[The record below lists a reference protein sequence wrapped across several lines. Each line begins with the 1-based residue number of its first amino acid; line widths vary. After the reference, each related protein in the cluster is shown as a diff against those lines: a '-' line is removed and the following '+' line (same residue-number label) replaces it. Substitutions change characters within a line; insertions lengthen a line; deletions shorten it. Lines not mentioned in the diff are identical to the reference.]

1 MADTKFNP
9 EKWYTTDINGNKYFE
24 PSGKSVTS
32 LGISKDEY
40 GMVLDLF
47 DKEVDYSKGSPN
59 SLIDGHIISNLMKIY
74 NTSDNEEIK
83 TRALNKYQS
92 YLDCCAR
99 ETDNQIDNNKYLP
112 FMPIHSAIRLTET
125 MNEPNNNPQE
135 FEELSNALLD
145 KYYAKAMENPDLFQE
160 FEKDMLQDKKTRQPF
175 EDAKKR
181 YEQRQS
187 NNSGDRTM
195 ANDNLG
201 TYHDLFFKLG
211 GCEKT
216 KDEFI
221 ALSEEKEINAIKE
234 KYAEWVDKY
243 KDLLD
248 NINSSNGDP
257 TKEAEAEN
265 KYFQAREDE
274 VANAPEEEKA
284 AKRQSLNK
292 EYQRAGW
299 KEIQVG
305 IAPAHS
311 TPIAK
316 NYHYNPNDPEYKGK
330 SEDELR
336 AIFTEKLREE
346 IEQNN
351 QDKPKEDENED
362 ENKNDDNT
370 LDIKEG
376 EDKDAPTD
384 ENEDWKAD
392 KEKFWK
398 EHCAGFEQECARD
411 EEDKEGLSLNITK
424 GDKKLGSVRYSDSKH
439 ASIAGEDGK
448 TADYSVF
455 LGIVKDAKR
464 NNQAINFSGQMSP
477 EFAAKLKL
485 ACEELGVKYQN
496 APEGKIDANGFE
508 DQLSEE
514 SKKKLEEYNAKQDQ
528 DKKGENS
535 QDQNNNQDNDK
546 SPYEN
551 YLEQFKKDLAEGK
564 ELDLSGI
571 KDEKEKIIAYS
582 AAMVAMGSSMD
593 LDKKDNRE
601 KITAYQDVAAKDI
614 KGAPDKRIDFE
625 EKIAVKDEKGML
637 KKDENGKLVMED
649 NPYYDAVKD
658 LPQEARAALIGHNQG
673 IRQQLV
679 DAAKAKLSNED
690 LRKRENEDIRRNA
703 FRDNNH
709 KYDENST
716 FNTKADREA
725 RQAAMQKYWE
735 SQRSNG

>member
-1 MADTKFNP
+1 
-9 EKWYTTDINGNKYFE
+9 
-24 PSGKSVTS
+24 
-32 LGISKDEY
+32 
-40 GMVLDLF
+40 
-47 DKEVDYSKGSPN
+47 
-59 SLIDGHIISNLMKIY
+59 
-74 NTSDNEEIK
+74 
-83 TRALNKYQS
+83 
-92 YLDCCAR
+92 
-99 ETDNQIDNNKYLP
+99 
-112 FMPIHSAIRLTET
+112 
-125 MNEPNNNPQE
+125 
-135 FEELSNALLD
+135 
-145 KYYAKAMENPDLFQE
+145 
-160 FEKDMLQDKKTRQPF
+160 
-175 EDAKKR
+175 
-181 YEQRQS
+181 
-187 NNSGDRTM
+187 M
-195 ANDNLG
+195 ANDVNLG

-216 KDEFI
+216 TDEFS
-221 ALSEEKEINAIKE
+221 ALSEEKEIDAIKE
-234 KYAEWVDKY
+234 KYAKWVAKY
-243 KDLLD
+243 INVDEKNPPEEGLPD
-248 NINSSNGDP
+248 NI
-257 TKEAEAEN
+257 EAEN
-265 KYFQAREDE
+265 RYF
-274 VANAPEEEKA
+274 ANREEEY
-284 AKRQSLNK
+284 AKETDPMARADAYLKLESDYEK
-292 EYQRAGW
+292 AGW
-299 KEIQVG
+299 KGIRVG

-370 LDIKEG
+370 IEIKEG

-485 ACEELGVKYQN
+485 ACEELGVQYQN

-564 ELDLSGI
+564 EIDLSGI

-709 KYDENST
+709 KYDENSS

-725 RQAAMQKYWE
+725 RQAAMQKYWND
-735 SQRSNG
+735 RANG